1 MIKEQKAN
9 TGIFP
14 NGPLKIL
21 YFDDNQQDL
30 RIMQKYLSDQ
40 KAINLEC
47 VSILEQFNTQLRNN
61 KYNCLIIDYS
71 VPGMNIFYTVNKL
84 FEYVPRRPIIIVS
97 GLLDKKLSTSFQDFP
112 FLRFISKDTLNRE
125 LLEKVIIEL
134 VHAAQIKKESTP
146 QSGGVLGD
154 ENKILKQQFYENVI
168 ETMDEGLITID
179 SKGAIVFA
187 NNTVLRLLNYR
198 NQDLLGQNVCML
210 VPESQINYFS
220 MRLDDIFGLKKKIT
234 FDLECL
240 CKDKSIVPVLV
251 HCVQMHN
258 ENNEVIGAFFTMTD
272 LSEIKHK
279 EIQLMETNIMLKKLA
294 SVDGLTGLL
303 NHRSL
308 LECLELEFLRA
319 KSENKTLVIIIV
331 DIDYFKIIN
340 NNLGH
345 NFGDFVLRQISKIIQ
360 GKIKPKDVL
369 GRNEADEFTIAL
381 VNSSY
386 ENGMFLANNLRQEIG
401 EHLFKEEALS
411 GRATISVGIASLK
424 EDEAKSAQELL
435 NFCDKAVCQAKAKGR
450 NTVVAYREFSKKSTD
465 TILAKQRDQVSV
477 IEEQMVTLADSSKKL
492 YMESAKALI
501 AALEAKDPYTK
512 THSVNVATFS
522 SQIAVELGLSSE
534 QVELISDAAQL
545 HDIGKIGIPES
556 ILLKEDK
563 LTAEEYEVVKR
574 HPLISIQILK
584 RIKYMESELP
594 IIQCHHERPDGKG
607 YPAGLLLDDIPLG
620 AQIISVADSYDAM
633 ISLRPYR
640 NALGQDDAVMELIEN
655 SGTQFNPEIVLAFLK
670 VFLRDAA
677 EGKKENFKKQIKF
690 LKEKFSI

>member
-1 MIKEQKAN
+1 
-9 TGIFP
+9 
-14 NGPLKIL
+14 
-21 YFDDNQQDL
+21 
-30 RIMQKYLSDQ
+30 
-40 KAINLEC
+40 
-47 VSILEQFNTQLRNN
+47 
-61 KYNCLIIDYS
+61 
-71 VPGMNIFYTVNKL
+71 
-84 FEYVPRRPIIIVS
+84 
-97 GLLDKKLSTSFQDFP
+97 
-112 FLRFISKDTLNRE
+112 
-125 LLEKVIIEL
+125 
-134 VHAAQIKKESTP
+134 
-146 QSGGVLGD
+146 
-154 ENKILKQQFYENVI
+154 
-168 ETMDEGLITID
+168 
-179 SKGAIVFA
+179 
-187 NNTVLRLLNYR
+187 
-198 NQDLLGQNVCML
+198 
-210 VPESQINYFS
+210 
-220 MRLDDIFGLKKKIT
+220 
-234 FDLECL
+234 
-240 CKDKSIVPVLV
+240 
-251 HCVQMHN
+251 
-258 ENNEVIGAFFTMTD
+258 
-272 LSEIKHK
+272 
-279 EIQLMETNIMLKKLA
+279 
-294 SVDGLTGLL
+294 
-303 NHRSL
+303 
-308 LECLELEFLRA
+308 
-319 KSENKTLVIIIV
+319 
-331 DIDYFKIIN
+331 
-340 NNLGH
+340 
-345 NFGDFVLRQISKIIQ
+345 
-360 GKIKPKDVL
+360 VL